1 MKDIVKLF
9 KILLIAI
16 GLFFAFFIGM
26 IIFVII
32 RGIDASNVTSS
43 ISINKTIIQDSVSE
57 DQESSNY
64 EYKND
69 MKLTYYDTVEEAISN
84 KEMLEKTTET
94 SESVIL
100 KILQLENEEAYIVC
114 AEKDECVSGQAI
126 YWYKLKITDG
136 KYSQPYDYSFT
147 ISNMKKMPP
156 YRYDFDDYIS
166 QIVVW
171 SIVSPQYLIQ
181 TDCGDSIYIF
191 GWDNKEEV
199 YGLTINGVKPNDI
212 IEYELGGKTYYYF
225 EYMRSDFIQLLF
237 NKVNFGSYTLQQV
250 SDAIEIKYK
259 K

>member
-1 MKDIVKLF
+1 MKDIVKLL

-32 RGIDASNVTSS
+32 RGSDVSDVTSS

-69 MKLTYYDTVEEAISN
+69 MKLTYYDTVEEAISH
-84 KEMLEKTTET
+84 KEILEA
-94 SESVIL
+94 SESAIL
-100 KILQLENEEAYIVC
+100 KIMQLENEEAYIVC